1 MPSAVRSTS
10 TLDPGSPWY
19 VWAGHF
25 LENAAK
31 TWGIPAVA
39 LMSIFGLLFYFG
51 YRHGDAY
58 IAATIEASRAQ
69 TESSRVVADAVLEL
83 RNLTMQ
89 NQSLQQKVVD
99 QQEFTSRTLIQ
110 IQQQMSEQN
119 KVLQR
124 LVERME

>member
-1 MPSAVRSTS
+1 MPSAVRSNAE
-10 TLDPGSPWY
+10 PGAPWY

-25 LENAAK
+25 VENAAK
-31 TWGIPAVA
+31 TWGVPAVA
-39 LMSIFGLLFYFG
+39 LLSIFALLVYFG

-69 TESSRVVADAVLEL
+69 TESSRVVADAVIEL
-83 RNLTMQ
+83 RNLTV
-89 NQSLQQKVVD
+89 QSQSMQQKVVD